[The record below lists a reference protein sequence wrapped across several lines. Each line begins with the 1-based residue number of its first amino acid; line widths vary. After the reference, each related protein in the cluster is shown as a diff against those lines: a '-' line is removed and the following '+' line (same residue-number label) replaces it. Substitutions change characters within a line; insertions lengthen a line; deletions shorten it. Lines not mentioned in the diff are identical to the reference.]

1 LFPIADRVI
10 ATQPGNPRAA
20 TPEEILQAAGRTGTE
35 IDCIAAVPAAMER
48 GRQAALPEGVM
59 VVTGSIYLVGEAMQ
73 VWGLR
78 A

>member
-1 LFPIADRVI
+1 MANRVI

-20 TPEEILQAAGRTGTE
+20 TPDEIRQAAARTATE
-35 IDCIAAVPAAMER
+35 IECIAAVPAAMQR
-48 GRQAALPEGVM
+48 ARQAALPDGVM

-73 VWGLR
+73 VWGLH